1 MDKMKHIALYTDGA
15 CSGNPGRGGW
25 AAVAFN
31 EAGDIIMQCS
41 EGYRRTTNNRMEIMA
56 VAKGLRKLREQSD
69 KITEVTVYSDSQL
82 VVNTMNQGWAKKT
95 NEDLWDQLENA
106 MELLFDKVTFVKVK
120 GHGNDKRNNLADQIA
135 VAASQKINAT
145 LVDEVY
151 ENQTGAYQAGPDA
164 RQRQAEPEVSEI
176 RLLNCNEPDKRE
188 IKVILTNGNTVT
200 IHGLY
205 EGFEQYGATRAEMAV
220 TLDVARRFTK
230 WLNGGKLV

>member
-1 MDKMKHIALYTDGA
+1 MKHIDLYTDGA
-15 CSGNPGRGGW
+15 CSDNPGRGGW

-56 VAKGLRKLREQSD
+56 IAKGLRKLREQSD

-95 NEDLWDQLENA
+95 NEDLWDQLDNA
-106 MELLFDKVTFVKVK
+106 IELLFDKVTFVKVK

>member
-1 MDKMKHIALYTDGA
+1 MKHIALYTDGA

-25 AAVAFN
+25 AAVAYN
-31 EAGDIIMQCS
+31 EDGDIVMQCS

-56 VAKGLRKLREQSD
+56 VAKGLRKLREQYD
-69 KITEVTVYSDSQL
+69 MNTEVTVYTDSQL

-95 NEDLWDQLENA
+95 NEDLWDRIENA
-106 MELLFDKVTFVKVK
+106 IELLYDKVTFVKVK
-120 GHGNDKRNNLADQIA
+120 GHGSDKRNNLADQIA

-151 ENQTGAYQAGPDA
+151 ENQTGVYQDEPDA
-164 RQRQAEPEVSEI
+164 RQRQAEPEIAEI

-205 EGFEQYGATRAEMAV
+205 EGFEQYGATGAEMAV

>member
-1 MDKMKHIALYTDGA
+1 MRIDLYTDGA

-25 AAVAFN
+25 AAVAYN
-31 EAGDIIMQCS
+31 EDGDIVMQCS

-56 VAKGLRKLREQSD
+56 VAKGLRKLREQYD
-69 KITEVTVYSDSQL
+69 MNTEVTVYTDSQL

-95 NEDLWDQLENA
+95 NEDLWDRIENA
-106 MELLFDKVTFVKVK
+106 IELLYDKVTFVKVK
-120 GHGNDKRNNLADQIA
+120 GHGSDKRNNLADQIA

-151 ENQTGAYQAGPDA
+151 ENQTDAY
-164 RQRQAEPEVSEI
+164 QAEPEVSEI

-205 EGFEQYGATRAEMAV
+205 EGFEQYGATGAEMAI

-230 WLNGGKLV
+230 WLNGGKLI